1 MCSDGQQ
8 RAAQALSFFF
18 LSELIWSV
26 WNNFIV
32 ECRTREDKSRHG
44 VPSNLIFSY
53 ESPGAAPRW
62 CPHRKI
68 PSRAPFLSKTS
79 LKGAVCSLRCN
90 PHLTAGGYTTLFAQ
104 FISEKDNI
112 IRDLEGVQSCHT
124 SCKLARFVF
133 WWSKCRANKTFF
145 SLQAPRKYTS
155 LPKIGDSTPA
165 SKLM

>member
-8 RAAQALSFFF
+8 RAAQALSFFS
-18 LSELIWSV
+18 SESIWSV

-62 CPHRKI
+62 CPHHKI
-68 PSRAPFLSKTS
+68 PSRAPLLSKTS
-79 LKGAVCSLRCN
+79 LKGAVCSPMCN
-90 PHLTAGGYTTLFAQ
+90 PHLTAGGYITLFAQ
-104 FISEKDNI
+104 FISAKDNI
-112 IRDLEGVQSCHT
+112 IRDLEGVQTCHT
-124 SCKLARFVF
+124 TCKLARFVF
-133 WWSKCRANKTFF
+133 WWSKCRANKTIFL
-145 SLQAPRKYTS
+145 LQAPRKCTS
-155 LPKIGDSTPA
+155 LPKIVDSTPA